1 MKPSLIPK
9 RRTHYVPHPRYGSQP
24 RLTGLNVEKFKDGV
38 YIRCWTATELESWTR
53 KNSFYGI
60 DPAHIGCLIP
70 GTAIV
75 ADPSRQVGSSMAST
89 HYYDIERKCRDC
101 GQLFIFYALE
111 QRYWYEELQFPVDAD
126 CIRCVPCR
134 KRSRTLDQMKAR
146 YDELSAAESLTVSDE
161 LEMTL
166 ARLEL
171 VEAGIFHPRQIERV
185 RAFLNAHEDHDQA
198 KTIRARLAAITP
210 KADAPS
216 TGG

>member
-1 MKPSLIPK
+1 M
-9 RRTHYVPHPRYGSQP
+9 
-24 RLTGLNVEKFKDGV
+24 TGLNVEKLKDGN
-38 YIRCWTATELESWTR
+38 YFRCWTAAELESWTR

-75 ADPSRQVGSSMAST
+75 ADPLRQVGSCMPNT

-134 KRSRTLDQMKAR
+134 KRSRTLEQMKAR
-146 YDELSAAESLTVSDE
+146 YDELSVAESLTVSDE
-161 LEMTL
+161 IEMTL
-166 ARLEL
+166 VRLEL

-185 RAFLNAHEDHDQA
+185 RAFLNAHGDHEQA
-198 KTIRARLAAITP
+198 STIRARLAAITT
-210 KADAPS
+210 KA
-216 TGG
+216 

>member
-9 RRTHYVPHPRYGSQP
+9 RRAHFVPHPRYGSQP
-24 RLTGLNVEKFKDGV
+24 RMTGLNVENLKDGA
-38 YIRCWTATELESWTR
+38 YIRCWTATELESWTQ

-101 GQLFIFYALE
+101 GQLFIFYAEE
-111 QRYWYEELQFPVDAD
+111 QRYWYEDLQFPVDAD

-134 KRSRTLDQMKAR
+134 KRSRTLDQLKAR
-146 YDELSAAESLTVSDE
+146 YDELSAAESRTVLDE
-161 LEMTL
+161 VEMTL
-166 ARLEL
+166 ARLDL

-185 RAFLNAHEDHDQA
+185 RAFMKSHPDHEQA
-198 KTIRARLAAITP
+198 ATIRAGLAAITT
-210 KADAPS
+210 KA
-216 TGG
+216 

>member
-9 RRTHYVPHPRYGSQP
+9 RRTYYVPHPRYGSQP
-24 RLTGLNVEKFKDGV
+24 RMTGLNVENLKDGA
-38 YIRCWTATELESWTR
+38 YIRCWTPQELESWTR
-53 KNSFYGI
+53 QKSFYGI

-75 ADPSRQVGSSMAST
+75 ADPARQVGSSIAST

-111 QRYWYEELQFPVDAD
+111 QRYWYEELQFPVDAN

-134 KRSRTLDQMKAR
+134 KRSRTLDQLKAR
-146 YDELSAAESLTVSDE
+146 YDELSVAESRTVMDE
-161 LEMTL
+161 VEMTL
-166 ARLEL
+166 ARLDL

-185 RAFLNAHEDHDQA
+185 RAFLNSHPDHEQA
-198 KTIRARLAAITP
+198 TAIRARLAAFIT
-210 KADAPS
+210 KA
-216 TGG
+216 